1 MIILVA
7 EVAAG
12 VWAWQNRNE
21 FNKMVESSVQHTVKD
36 EYSIVHSRTV
46 AFDAIQQHVGFAK
59 TKAAN
64 TLFNQLPI
72 YSLSAV
78 VPRVPW
84 TGGRAD

>member
-46 AFDAIQQHVGFAK
+46 AFDAIQQHVGVYKNPPMVSQIIDLVF
-59 TKAAN
+59 
-64 TLFNQLPI
+64 
-72 YSLSAV
+72 SV
-78 VPRVPW
+78 
-84 TGGRAD
+84 